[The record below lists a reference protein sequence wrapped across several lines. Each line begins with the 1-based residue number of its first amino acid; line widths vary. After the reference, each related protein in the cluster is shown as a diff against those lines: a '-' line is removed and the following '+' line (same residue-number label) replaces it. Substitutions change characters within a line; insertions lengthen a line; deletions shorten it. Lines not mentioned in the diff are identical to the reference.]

1 MIRFL
6 LIPYEFVLLNWAAMR
21 ALFCFLS
28 RRGLANLW
36 IDDAEAGRR
45 ALALTDWGRRL

>member
-1 MIRFL
+1 MMRFL

-28 RRGLANLW
+28 RRGLTGLW
-36 IDDAEAGRR
+36 TDDGELGSRR
-45 ALALTDWGRRL
+45 GARAR

>member
-1 MIRFL
+1 MMRFF

-28 RRGLANLW
+28 RRGLSSLW
-36 IDDAEAGRR
+36 IDDGELGNRR
-45 ALALTDWGRRL
+45 GARSH